1 MTNEDRFSVIHLSTG
16 HMGGAGLAARRL
28 NQQLNEQNIDSKFY
42 ALEHPDFQPQ
52 LNEYSIERTLVT
64 RFVSGLLSWLEGKL
78 SSKVFF
84 SPLSVN
90 VLPKDFVK
98 GITDKSHT
106 VLHIHNW
113 FNLLN
118 FKEISRLSQMGFP
131 IVITLHDQRTMTGGC
146 HYSIG
151 CTNFELECA
160 KCPLLHSTLDRIPS
174 FVWKKTGNYIRKID
188 SKFAVIAPSK
198 WILQEAKRSSLLK
211 NVQTEFVPNVL
222 GQYLQNFDIKPSKGN
237 SQLRLGIA
245 SMQAGSYVKGG
256 DLINELENAT
266 LKQNLPFKFIYL
278 NSFSQNSLGA
288 SNFWQSIDYLLV
300 LSRAENSPNVI
311 HEAKQLGIPIIASK
325 IGGIT
330 ELLSEGFDFGL
341 DESDLNSKKI
351 LELLAN
357 ISHSVRTDLGR
368 IQMKNQF
375 STYTQGSMP
384 GHIDLYKSLTNN

>member
-1 MTNEDRFSVIHLSTG
+1 
-16 HMGGAGLAARRL
+16 
-28 NQQLNEQNIDSKFY
+28 
-42 ALEHPDFQPQ
+42 
-52 LNEYSIERTLVT
+52 
-64 RFVSGLLSWLEGKL
+64 
-78 SSKVFF
+78 
-84 SPLSVN
+84 
-90 VLPKDFVK
+90 
-98 GITDKSHT
+98 
-106 VLHIHNW
+106 
-113 FNLLN
+113 
-118 FKEISRLSQMGFP
+118 
-131 IVITLHDQRTMTGGC
+131 
-146 HYSIG
+146 
-151 CTNFELECA
+151 
-160 KCPLLHSTLDRIPS
+160 
-174 FVWKKTGNYIRKID
+174 
-188 SKFAVIAPSK
+188 
-198 WILQEAKRSSLLK
+198 
-211 NVQTEFVPNVL
+211 
-222 GQYLQNFDIKPSKGN
+222 
-237 SQLRLGIA
+237 
-245 SMQAGSYVKGG
+245 MQAGSYVKGG